1 MDVDTGRAS
10 VKRLLMLPQSAA
22 RGGMV
27 IRACGAPLRWE
38 AGASSTTTSAFV
50 GHRQDDCA
58 GEQSEIGEGIS
69 ALERTCRAGE
79 QATRVLIEDVTRP
92 ECGKFEV
99 RPILFAIEGAAHS
112 GVSRGL
118 ATV

>member
-10 VKRLLMLPQSAA
+10 VKRLLMLPQFAA
-22 RGGMV
+22 REGEV

-69 ALERTCRAGE
+69 ALERIFKTGDECHARA
-79 QATRVLIEDVTRP
+79 
-92 ECGKFEV
+92 
-99 RPILFAIEGAAHS
+99 H
-112 GVSRGL
+112 
-118 ATV
+118 